1 VSETLKFTLV
11 TSLAALSAVVSAET
25 ILMVSHRM
33 PELRAA
39 EVASDT
45 PIAPAA
51 VAPMLAR
58 LHVPRR
64 APQPASAPSE
74 PQTTAP
80 SEPQAEI
87 RKASDGH
94 YWAEGEVNGAN
105 VRFLVDTGA
114 TAVALT
120 PGDAKRLGFSLDDL
134 KYDYTVTTA
143 AGEARAAAVK
153 LAKVTVGGATLTN
166 VDALIIEKGLDTSL
180 LGMTYLG
187 RLASFE
193 ATRQT
198 LILKP

>member
-1 VSETLKFTLV
+1 MSEALKFTLV

-25 ILMVSHRM
+25 ILMVSHRL

-39 EVASDT
+39 EAATSG
-45 PIAPAA
+45 PIIAPMP
-51 VAPMLAR
+51 VSTPT
-58 LHVPRR
+58 P
-64 APQPASAPSE
+64 P
-74 PQTTAP
+74 P

-94 YWAEGEVNGAN
+94 YWAQGEVNGAS

-120 PGDAKRLGFSLDDL
+120 PGDARRLGFDLADL
-134 KYDYTVTTA
+134 KYGYTVTTA
-143 AGEARAAAVK
+143 AGQARAAAVK

-166 VDALIIEKGLDTSL
+166 VDALIIDKGLDTSL

-187 RLASFE
+187 RLASFQ
-193 ATRQT
+193 ATRET